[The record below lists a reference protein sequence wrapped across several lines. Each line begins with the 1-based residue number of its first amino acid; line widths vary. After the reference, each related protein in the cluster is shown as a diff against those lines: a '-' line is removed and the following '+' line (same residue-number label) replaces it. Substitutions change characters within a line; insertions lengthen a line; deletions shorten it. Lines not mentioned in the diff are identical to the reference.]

1 MCGQASLS
9 QDSSGGFRLVD
20 QPGHIA
26 LRARKYSIIYFEV
39 RLRKLPEYISS
50 AKSLASR
57 ASHHGWLPPDSPS
70 SQAETRSATER
81 RRHRIASSRLR
92 VEAGSPLRS
101 GVSIGC
107 VSEGFAGDQQR
118 NFDQLR
124 RAGERKNNLKAK
136 PCWLFLRRIACHRDL
151 CQGRCVIGFGPSLVL
166 RGWGTWLLLR
176 ASFALKLRVRRVT
189 LFACPVSETASS
201 ADDSKSTSRRKGI
214 FHINTA
220 IRTMIYSIAVGPR
233 EGRRARRE
241 AMRSGAY
248 GRTRFPASS
257 ILKNGL

>member
-1 MCGQASLS
+1 L
-9 QDSSGGFRLVD
+9 
-20 QPGHIA
+20 
-26 LRARKYSIIYFEV
+26 
-39 RLRKLPEYISS
+39 
-50 AKSLASR
+50 
-57 ASHHGWLPPDSPS
+57 
-70 SQAETRSATER
+70 
-81 RRHRIASSRLR
+81 SRLR
-92 VEAGSPLRS
+92 VEAASPLS
-101 GVSIGC
+101 GGEIREC

-136 PCWLFLRRIACHRDL
+136 PCWLVLRRMACHRDL
-151 CQGRCVIGFGPSLVL
+151 CQGRCVIGSGPSLVL

-189 LFACPVSETASS
+189 LFACAVSETTSS

-220 IRTMIYSIAVGPR
+220 MRTMIYSIAALRR
-233 EGRRARRE
+233 EGRHARGA
-241 AMRSGAY
+241 AMPVRPH

-257 ILKNGL
+257 MLKNGL